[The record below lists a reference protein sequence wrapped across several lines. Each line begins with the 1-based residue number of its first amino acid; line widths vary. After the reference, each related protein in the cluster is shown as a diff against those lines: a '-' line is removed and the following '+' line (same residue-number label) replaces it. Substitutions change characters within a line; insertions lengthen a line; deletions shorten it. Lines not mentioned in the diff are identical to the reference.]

1 MRFSK
6 RIVMMRYKILLMI
19 MMSLLCFGQVCAL
32 DWDSTVLEL
41 KRYALSYCV
50 ANLER
55 NEYQQ
60 EPRLCKKDCF
70 VQNKKLLRKLDK
82 RIFDE
87 IRADID
93 KTINEP
99 YMVTNVCFN
108 RYYDGNG
115 IYYGRYDIE
124 SVLKK
129 YCNTCEKPKKD
140 DKSKE

>member
-1 MRFSK
+1 M
-6 RIVMMRYKILLMI
+6 IRYKIWLMI
-19 MMSLLCFGQVCAL
+19 SMSLLCFGQVCAL

-55 NEYQQ
+55 NRYQQ

-87 IRADID
+87 IKADID
-93 KTINEP
+93 KGFEKDKELIFAQ
-99 YMVTNVCFN
+99 YMTTGACF
-108 RYYDGNG
+108 R
-115 IYYGRYDIE
+115 IYYNSYGRVCSTSYIE
-124 SVLKK
+124 SLLEK